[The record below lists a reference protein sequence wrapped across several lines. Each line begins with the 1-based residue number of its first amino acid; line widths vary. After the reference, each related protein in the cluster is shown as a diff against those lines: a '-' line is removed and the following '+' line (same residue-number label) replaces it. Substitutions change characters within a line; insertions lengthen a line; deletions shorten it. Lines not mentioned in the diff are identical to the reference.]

1 MWTVKKKCTIG
12 SKSCRTVYEL
22 IHSLSITHLKTVDAL
37 KNKQTKNKKN
47 KNQNQEKNPHRI
59 LIYFMLLDVWLAL
72 DFDVNG

>member
-1 MWTVKKKCTIG
+1 MPHCLWTHTQ
-12 SKSCRTVYEL
+12 SFYNPP
-22 IHSLSITHLKTVDAL
+22 
-37 KNKQTKNKKN
+37 KNGRKNKKN